1 MQRTRR
7 SFIPSLAESFLR
19 KRPQVFL
26 WPGSVAG
33 AQKAKTELRTLRRE
47 APRQRNGGLPETAN
61 PPSDEKP
68 PASQGGQR
76 SDKLPETPTPPPHG
90 SRGLR
95 APRTLKPKHLG
106 CAVCHQRSETWGRR
120 SRRDRPAAS
129 RGAHRAAC
137 SRLGCAAAIG
147 LCQQELSRG
156 PRKALAV
163 AFIIVCISRSIFA
176 QLGSTEYQTAQK
188 RTRDFLQL
196 CTMSLLGRSLWEIT
210 SK

>member
-1 MQRTRR
+1 M
-7 SFIPSLAESFLR
+7 AGYR
-19 KRPQVFL
+19 KRLTPHPMRSPPL
-26 WPGSVAG
+26 
-33 AQKAKTELRTLRRE
+33 AKGVSGVINYRKH
-47 APRQRNGGLPETAN
+47 LP
-61 PPSDEKP
+61 
-68 PASQGGQR
+68 
-76 SDKLPETPTPPPHG
+76 LPPHG

-156 PRKALAV
+156 PGKALAV

-196 CTMSLLGRSLWEIT
+196 CTTSLLGRSLWEIT